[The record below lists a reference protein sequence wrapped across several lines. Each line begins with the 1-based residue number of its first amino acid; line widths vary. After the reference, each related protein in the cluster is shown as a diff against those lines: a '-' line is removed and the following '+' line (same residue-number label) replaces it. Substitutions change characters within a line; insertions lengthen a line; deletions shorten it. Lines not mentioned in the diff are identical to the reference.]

1 MKTRLWAGYYGGE
14 IDWNVV
20 SDTEGVHYAL
30 ALFCS
35 RAEARRQY
43 TDVREIKV
51 VEAKRRKKQK
61 RKPNG

>member
-14 IDWNVV
+14 IDWIVV
-20 SDTEGVHYAL
+20 SDTYGVHYAL

-43 TDVREIKV
+43 TDVREIGV
-51 VEAKRRKKQK
+51 VEVKRRKKRK
-61 RKPNG
+61 RKING